1 MAEVSGLRSVFAFL
15 GLCLFLQ
22 PPFAQAQLLD
32 GTGTTARGGEI
43 PFRLSGGFLI
53 VVEGRIG
60 ALEGLKFILDTGV
73 TRSVVDRKIADKL
86 RLVRHPRQIYDFDK
100 FIGIEWAVFPD
111 VQLGPVRVANVSMSI
126 ADLTHFSRLASHVD
140 ALIGSDFLSLNPFT
154 IDYNEKKVLFSF
166 LDRAASESPV
176 NADPVL
182 LTVELNV
189 QGQPVRLLVDTGF
202 PDILLFE
209 DRLLKRLPQLRI
221 GRVIGGFRIG
231 GRLHAKKVILPGIHL
246 GAKDTDVSVL
256 LAEAPPDNV
265 LPAIDGLLGIA
276 SLKARRIDFNYASN
290 SLRWE

>member
-1 MAEVSGLRSVFAFL
+1 MSDVSALKNVFAFL

-22 PPFAQAQLLD
+22 PPCAQAQQLD
-32 GTGTTARGGEI
+32 GTRITARGGEI

-60 ALEGLKFILDTGV
+60 ALDGLKFILDTGV

-111 VQLGPVRVANVSMSI
+111 VQFGPVRVANVSMSI
-126 ADLTHFSRLASHVD
+126 ADLKHFSRFASHVD
-140 ALIGSDFLSLNPFT
+140 ALIGSDFLSLNTFT

-166 LDRAASESPV
+166 LERAASESPV
-176 NADPVL
+176 NSDPAL

-209 DRLLKRLPQLRI
+209 DRLLKRLPQLRVD
-221 GRVIGGFRIG
+221 RVIGGFRIG
-231 GRLHAKKVILPGIHL
+231 RLRAKRATLPGTHL

-265 LPAIDGLLGIA
+265 LPGIDGLLGVA
-276 SLKARRIDFNYASN
+276 SLKARRVDFNYATN
-290 SLRWE
+290 SLVWE